1 MDIINVN
8 GIKLYGYH
16 GVLPAERDIGQYFIV
31 DVALYI
37 DLESASKSDD
47 LSDTINYAEVYN
59 IVETEVRGEP
69 VNLIEHL
76 SGRII
81 EALFNT
87 YDKIDE
93 IRLTLTKPHPP
104 IDGHYDNVSVTLHR
118 KRVR

>member
-1 MDIINVN
+1 MDIIRVN

-16 GVLPAERDIGQYFIV
+16 GVLDAERDIGQYFIV
-31 DVALYI
+31 DVALYV

-47 LSDTINYAEVYN
+47 LNATINYAEVYKL
-59 IVETEVRGEP
+59 VEKHVVGQP

-76 SGRII
+76 AGRII
-81 EALFNT
+81 EALFDT

-93 IRLTLTKPHPP
+93 IQLTLTKPHPP

>member
-1 MDIINVN
+1 MDIIKIN

-16 GVLPAERDIGQYFIV
+16 GVLQAERDIGQYFIA
-31 DVALYI
+31 DVSLI
-37 DLESASKSDD
+37 VDLESASKTDD
-47 LSDTINYAEVYN
+47 LEDTINYAEVYN
-59 IVETEVRGEP
+59 IVEAEILGRP

-76 SGRII
+76 AGRII

-93 IRLTLTKPHPP
+93 IQVTLIKPHPP